1 MLYLLDELFV
11 VLSHFFL
18 LLFRIVLELLDG
30 SIIKLSFQLAN
41 LPLLVLTQI
50 LQELINKF
58 IPLIELSQN
67 WSDSQLIEQFVYL
80 CFWIFHFPSFTHSF
94 GSLFQC
100 QFR

>member
-1 MLYLLDELFV
+1 VLYLLDELFV
-11 VLSHFFL
+11 VLSHLFL

-67 WSDSQLIEQFVYL
+67 WSDSQLIKQFVYL
-80 CFWIFHFPSFTHSF
+80 CFWIFHFPSFIHSF